1 MDKFIKYVVCFFIA
15 LFVLSCNNDEL
26 EKNQE
31 NAKTAKTDLKLEKF
45 SNPNIA
51 QNVEADFEN
60 VNEIE
65 KDDFKISEFSAKE
78 KVVNSFE
85 SDVLQSQLKYQA
97 VTIENDGKALSYF
110 LEVYTLE
117 KSVVYPETITK
128 LKEFSGGLNVYSFNG
143 ENLGSV
149 VVRNGKATNVS
160 GKDELDVL
168 TKAINLFYVPSNN
181 TNKIPLC
188 DATYTQVVEQTQD
201 RWRIV
206 SSGTKI
212 LSVLYDGQKVT
223 RTTAILPYPCD
234 GSGDADAIIL
244 QRQAHYERYG
254 ENGQYLGA
262 TTNLEGFIVTS
273 KAQYD
278 ELASKTNSNGS
289 DMTYEAFQNNTSSAN
304 VRFYKVPWAGVRM
317 VINEKKVGNNYVVEE
332 VKSTTFGMSICFN
345 WEQTN
350 YRWTT
355 NGSTTTIVVDGIWSY
370 DVVLEGIGTAYREI
384 TTYAISI
391 NNRTGKIIEGVRTY

>member
-1 MDKFIKYVVCFFIA
+1 MRKIFKYSVCFFIA
-15 LFVLSCNNDEL
+15 LFLLSCSNE
-26 EKNQE
+26 EVAKNQE
-31 NAKTAKTDLKLEKF
+31 NAKTDLELAKF
-45 SNPNIA
+45 SNLNIA
-51 QNVEADFEN
+51 KNVEVNFEN
-60 VNEIE
+60 VTEIE
-65 KDDFKISEFSAKE
+65 KDNFKISEFSAKE
-78 KVVNSFE
+78 KVVNYFE
-85 SDVLQSQLKYQA
+85 SSLLQNQLKYQG
-97 VTIENDGKALSYF
+97 VIIENDGKAQSYF
-110 LEVYTLE
+110 LEVFTLE
-117 KSVVYPETITK
+117 KSAVYPETITK
-128 LKEFSGGLNVYSFNG
+128 LKDFSGGLNVYSFNG
-143 ENLGSV
+143 KNLGSV

-160 GKDELDVL
+160 KTDGLDVL

-206 SSGTKI
+206 SSGPKI

-234 GSGDADAIIL
+234 GSGDVDAIIL
-244 QRQAHYERYG
+244 QRQAHYERYA

-262 TTNLEGFIVTS
+262 TTNLEGYIVTS

-278 ELASKTNSNGS
+278 ELASKTNSNGT
-289 DMTYEAFQNNTSSAN
+289 DMTYEVFQNNTSSAA
-304 VRFYKVPWAGVRM
+304 VRFYKVPWASVRM

-332 VKSTTFGMSICFN
+332 VKSTTFGMSLCFN

-355 NGSTTTIVVDGIWSY
+355 NGSTTTIVVDGVWSY
-370 DVVLEGIGTAYREI
+370 DVVLEGIGTAYREV

-391 NNRTGKIIEGVRTY
+391 NNRTGKIIEGIRTY